1 MMSLKSEI
9 GKLNSLTLSLAF
21 VAIIGIFGLV
31 AERAYTSYFY
41 GMIELLILAYSI
53 NIITG
58 LSGYANFGHV
68 VFYGVGAYAVASFV
82 TILHPI
88 GLIPHTFILV
98 IAAGGVAAI
107 FAFLVGTPVLRLRGD
122 YFAIATLGVV
132 EATRVTI
139 SNIKWLG
146 EGRGLY
152 FIGKVPL
159 YDIKIL
165 YSYLVIIAFAVILT
179 SALIFKV
186 KLGYGLRAIKDDEDV
201 AEVMGVNTAKYKVFA
216 FSISAFFAGMAGGVM
231 ALFFSAAYP
240 EYFLLGRS
248 IEMFAAIILG
258 GVGTLLGPLIGAT
271 VFWMIKDALLIN
283 LPYSHL
289 IIFGIILVVLILF
302 FPKGILGLVNRLLSK
317 RGRMLK

>member
-1 MMSLKSEI
+1 MMSLKSQI
-9 GKLNSLTLSLAF
+9 GKLDSLTLSLAF
-21 VAIIGIFGLV
+21 VTIIGIFGLV

-68 VFYGVGAYAVASFV
+68 VFYGIGAYSVASFV

-201 AEVMGVNTAKYKVFA
+201 AEVMGVNTARYKVFA

-231 ALFFSAAYP
+231 SLFFSAAYP

-248 IEMFAAIILG
+248 VEMFAAIILG

-271 VFWMIKDALLIN
+271 AFWMIKDALLIN